1 MEVDEK
7 RDGPR
12 LVTPTRIVVL
22 LTLITLGLVGAL
34 LVAHLSRPSTFTLN
48 ISAPVGKTVV
58 CHVVVD
64 GKAAEYEDEVP
75 VTYRLVGHDI
85 AYAMICTDPAA
96 GDLDV
101 LAFDQSGTGGS
112 WTGAGVKGTYMGRWW
127 GSSARG
133 EIMTPT
139 HVTTMRKA
147 VMAQHEE
154 TEGNEE
160 NESP

>member
-64 GKAAEYEDEVP
+64 GKAAEYQDEVP

-85 AYAMICTDPAA
+85 AYAVICTDPAA

-112 WTGAGVKGTYMGRWW
+112 WTGAGVKGTYKGRWW
-127 GSSARG
+127 GSSSHG

-147 VMAQHEE
+147 VMAQHPPEL
-154 TEGNEE
+154 G
-160 NESP
+160 SSSD